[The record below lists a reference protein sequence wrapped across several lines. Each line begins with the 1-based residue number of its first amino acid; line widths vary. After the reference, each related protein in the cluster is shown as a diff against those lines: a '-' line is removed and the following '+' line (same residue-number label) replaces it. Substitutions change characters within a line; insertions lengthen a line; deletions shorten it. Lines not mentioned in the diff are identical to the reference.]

1 MMKTISAYLKVANAT
16 VLKMWINHEFCRN
29 QSILVNPSSQLLSI
43 SVLTLKYVICFIN
56 KDNDTVSTWYFLY
69 TKLLMFCLLLIF
81 RCKMPHSGAG
91 SLTGF
96 LSPEKID
103 GVLSLVGGFC
113 LHLTLGTL
121 YCFGNLNTYMTSY
134 LRKHVHPGIEYSDMI
149 WIPCLATI
157 SQVIYNCF
165 FSVRKCL

>member
-1 MMKTISAYLKVANAT
+1 
-16 VLKMWINHEFCRN
+16 MWINHEFRLYITQLIITIIIN
-29 QSILVNPSSQLLSI
+29 QCIDFEICHMLHQQRQWYCLNLV
-43 SVLTLKYVICFIN
+43 F
-56 KDNDTVSTWYFLY
+56 FLY

-157 SQVIYNCF
+157 SQVIFYYF
-165 FSVRKCL
+165 FPWENVCDFCKRLYRYF